1 MGRSY
6 DVRLVALTIGATLK
20 WVDNLLSQHELPGVM
35 RGRQGVQRRITDEG
49 LLAIEL
55 TRMLT
60 IEARIPVG
68 RATEIACAAIRSRS
82 QADMQVRLAD
92 DLTFVFEASAID
104 RRLRQRL
111 AEAIES
117 SARVRRGRP
126 ATAARSDR

>member
-1 MGRSY
+1 MRRSY

-20 WVDNLLSQHELPGVM
+20 WVDNLLSQHELPGVT

-60 IEARIPVG
+60 VEARIPVG
-68 RATEIACAAIRSRS
+68 RAIEIARAAIRSRLE
-82 QADMQVRLAD
+82 ADMQVRLAG
-92 DLTFVFEASAID
+92 DLTFVFQAPAIEQ
-104 RRLRQRL
+104 RLRRRL

-126 ATAARSDR
+126 GTAARSDG